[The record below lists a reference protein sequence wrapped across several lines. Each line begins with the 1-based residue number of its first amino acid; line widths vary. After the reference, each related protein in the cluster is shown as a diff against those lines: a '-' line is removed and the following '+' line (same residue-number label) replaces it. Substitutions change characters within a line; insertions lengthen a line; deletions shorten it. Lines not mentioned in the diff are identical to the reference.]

1 MRKRILALLLA
12 AATALGLCACAPE
25 GDRADSGKLSVVCSL
40 FPYYDF
46 VRVIGGEWVEPRLL
60 VAAGREAHSF
70 EPTPADVIRVSRA
83 DVFVYNGGEGEQWVD
98 EILSSAGENIPTV
111 LRMMD
116 YAQTL
121 EEEPVDGDSH
131 DDHDDHDGHDGHDH
145 DSDEIEYDE
154 HIWTSPVEAE
164 KLCRAICDALC
175 AADPA
180 HAADFRANLAEYLT
194 ELSELDADFRQV
206 CREKKRDLLVFGDRF
221 PLLYFCREYGLRYR
235 AAFHGCSSDTE
246 PSLYTLKFLIDKV
259 REEQIPVVYALELSS
274 QRVAESIAETTGAR
288 VVTFYSC
295 QTVSQA
301 DWAAGEG
308 CAEMWRRCERGYAEW
323 IRKFYWPAGMPAWAM
338 RARPFGSIWIFRC
351 AGGTTSASWV
361 KTAPAS
367 PRCSKACWACCPPCR
382 AALSGAGRSGA
393 EPSAICPSRP
403 GPKRTFPPR

>member
-1 MRKRILALLLA
+1 MRKRFLALLLA
-12 AATALGLCACAPE
+12 GAVALGLCGCTPAE
-25 GDRADSGKLSVVCSL
+25 EDSGRLSVVCSL

-121 EEEPVDGDSH
+121 EEESVDGDSH
-131 DDHDDHDGHDGHDH
+131 DDHDGHDHGHDGHDDHDH
-145 DSDEIEYDE
+145 DSDDIEYDE
-154 HIWTSPVEAE
+154 HIWTSPVEAG

-180 HAADFRANLAEYLT
+180 HAADFQANLAAYLQ
-194 ELSELDADFRQV
+194 ELSDLDADFRQV

-221 PLLYFCREYGLRYR
+221 PLLYFCREYGLNYR

-259 REEQIPVVYALELSS
+259 RQEQIPVVYALELSS
-274 QRVAESIAETTGAR
+274 QKVAEAIAETTGAK

-295 QTVSQA
+295 QTVSQS

-308 CAEMWRRCERGYAEW
+308 YLSLMRRN
-323 IRKFYWPAGMPAWAM
+323 
-338 RARPFGSIWIFRC
+338 
-351 AGGTTSASWV
+351 V
-361 KTAPAS
+361 
-367 PRCSKACWACCPPCR
+367 
-382 AALSGAGRSGA
+382 AALREG
-393 EPSAICPSRP
+393 IC
-403 GPKRTFPPR
+403 

>member
-12 AATALGLCACAPE
+12 AATALSLCACAPE
-25 GDRADSGKLSVVCSL
+25 GNRADSGKLSVVCSL

-46 VRVIGGEWVEPRLL
+46 VRVIGREWVEPRLL

-98 EILSSAGENIPTV
+98 QILDSAGKSIPTV

-121 EEEPVDGDSH
+121 AEEPVDGDGH
-131 DDHDDHDGHDGHDH
+131 DDHDHDDHESA
-145 DSDEIEYDE
+145 SDEIEYDE
-154 HIWTSPVEAE
+154 HIWTSPVEAM

-175 AADPA
+175 DADPA
-180 HAADFRANLAEYLT
+180 HAADYRANLADYQQA
-194 ELSELDADFRQV
+194 LSDLDADFRQV
-206 CREKKRDLLVFGDRF
+206 VSEKKRDTLVFGDRF
-221 PLLYFCREYGLRYR
+221 PLLYFCKEYGLNYR

-259 REEQIPVVYALELSS
+259 QEEQIPVVYALELSS
-274 QRVAESIAETTGAR
+274 QKVAGAIAETTGAK

-295 QTVSQA
+295 QTVSTA

-308 CAEMWRRCERGYAEW
+308 YLSLMRRN
-323 IRKFYWPAGMPAWAM
+323 
-338 RARPFGSIWIFRC
+338 
-351 AGGTTSASWV
+351 V
-361 KTAPAS
+361 
-367 PRCSKACWACCPPCR
+367 
-382 AALSGAGRSGA
+382 AALREG
-393 EPSAICPSRP
+393 IC
-403 GPKRTFPPR
+403 